1 MNPNICEVAD
11 RITKLERRSTE
22 FLDGEMEYS
31 FFEIIASSEKY
42 YAVGIIFDGDS
53 SLAVFGKDHAEAYE
67 LYSRIARLEVTPCGL
82 EDVLRDN
89 FMEMKY

>member
-31 FFEIIASSEKY
+31 FFEIVASSEKY
-42 YAVGIIFDGDS
+42 YAVGIIRGEDS
-53 SLAVFGKDHAEAYE
+53 SLAVLGKDHAEAYA
-67 LYSRIARLEVTPCGL
+67 LYLRIARLEVTPCGL